1 MASASSTLR
10 VFAAP
15 YGVDNT
21 QRRQIING
29 TCILSPAGTYV
40 NSANISSG
48 IPLFWGNMQDGNFG
62 NLPTFQPQVGPWGPT
77 NPSTPLKVTFYS
89 RGNLATLPGYTYIY
103 NKIAVNGVSTGSTT
117 LRIFSGTTELTNA
130 ASITADNID
139 FEAEFV
145 RQL

>member
-29 TCILSPAGTYV
+29 TCILSPARTYV

-62 NLPTFQPQVGPWGPT
+62 NLPTFQPQVGP
-77 NPSTPLKVTFYS
+77 
-89 RGNLATLPGYTYIY
+89 
-103 NKIAVNGVSTGSTT
+103 
-117 LRIFSGTTELTNA
+117 
-130 ASITADNID
+130 
-139 FEAEFV
+139 
-145 RQL
+145 